1 MTDGGLA
8 GSFSK
13 NEYCAPSLKATHQMK
28 AEASIFSFIYSFG
41 LQKRRTERPKELVC
55 LVCKRKPD
63 WL

>member
-13 NEYCAPSLKATHQMK
+13 NEQCAPSLKATHQMK

-41 LQKRRTERPKELVC
+41 LQKK
-55 LVCKRKPD
+55 KDRKATATGMSG
-63 WL
+63 L